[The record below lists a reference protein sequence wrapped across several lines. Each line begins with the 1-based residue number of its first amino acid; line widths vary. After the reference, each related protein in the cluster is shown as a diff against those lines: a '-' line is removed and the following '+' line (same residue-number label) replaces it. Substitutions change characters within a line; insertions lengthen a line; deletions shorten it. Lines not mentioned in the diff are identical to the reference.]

1 MVTQT
6 HWVDVLAAPH
16 QRTSR
21 RERDTT
27 RLGLVASFDRAPI
40 LRFAGDL
47 LLLGIA
53 AAGLYLASAF
63 SYVLFHSLAEIHS
76 VIIGVSMFI
85 LAWNSRHTLE
95 NSYLLFLG
103 TAYLFVSVMDL
114 LHALA
119 FSGMGVFETYHID
132 LAGQLWIASRAI
144 QSISLLVAPLFLHHR
159 SSTYRALAILA
170 TYVTVASLLIV
181 AIFTCVF
188 PACLIAG
195 EGLTPFKI
203 ISEYAICLV
212 LLGSIYM
219 HLRTRDHFDDDVLR
233 WIIVSLLLTICSEL
247 VFTTQAGLYDPSH
260 MIGHYLKI
268 FAFLF
273 IYKATVEVGLKKPH
287 RLLYRN
293 LKQSETALRQVLQEV
308 QKLAVTDSLTG
319 LLNRRHFFELAEHEL
334 RRAKRYSRPLS
345 AIMLDVD
352 HFKQINDT
360 YGHTVGDEVLREVAQ
375 VCMKET
381 RNVDVLGRYG
391 GEEFVIVLPECEAHA
406 AREVAERLRQSIA
419 ELSMS
424 TPEGP
429 VQVTASLGVSS
440 LSSPSTTLD
449 ALISAAD
456 TALYSAKRGGRDN
469 VVSA

>member
-6 HWVDVLAAPH
+6 QWVDVLAAPH
-16 QRTSR
+16 QRTSTR
-21 RERDTT
+21 DRDTI
-27 RLGLVASFDRAPI
+27 RLGVVASFDRAP
-40 LRFAGDL
+40 LLKLAGDL
-47 LLLGIA
+47 LILGIA
-53 AAGLYLASAF
+53 VAALYLASRF

-76 VIIGVSMFI
+76 VVIGVSMFI

-103 TAYLFVSVMDL
+103 TAYLSVSVIDL

-119 FSGMGVFETYHID
+119 YSGMGVFETYSID
-132 LAGQLWIASRAI
+132 LMGQLWIASRFV
-144 QSISLLVAPLFLHHR
+144 QSISLLVAPLFLYHR
-159 SSTYRALAILA
+159 SSTYKALAILA
-170 TYVTVASLLIV
+170 AYVAATALLIA

-188 PACLIAG
+188 PECLIAG
-195 EGLTPFKI
+195 VGLTAFKVV
-203 ISEYAICLV
+203 SEYIICLV

-219 HLRTRDHFDDDVLR
+219 HLRTRGYFDDDVLR
-233 WIIVSLLLTICSEL
+233 WIIVSVLLTICSEL
-247 VFTTQAGLYDPSH
+247 VFTTQTGIDGPSH
-260 MIGHYLKI
+260 MMGHYLKI

-360 YGHTVGDEVLREVAQ
+360 YGHAVGDTVLREVAQ
-375 VCMKET
+375 VCMRET

-391 GEEFVIVLPECEAHA
+391 GEEFVIVLPECETHA

-419 ELSMS
+419 ELSVN

-429 VQVTASLGVSS
+429 VQVTASLGVAS
-440 LSSPSTTLD
+440 LSSQSMTLD
-449 ALISAAD
+449 ALIAAAD

>member
-6 HWVDVLAAPH
+6 HWVEALAAPQ
-16 QRTSR
+16 QRPSPR
-21 RERDTT
+21 DRDTI
-27 RLGLVASFDRAPI
+27 RFGLVASFDRAPI
-40 LRFAGDL
+40 LKLIGDL
-47 LLLGIA
+47 LILGTA
-53 AAGLYLASAF
+53 VAVLYLASTF
-63 SYVLFHSLAEIHS
+63 SYALFHSLAEIYS

-95 NSYLLFLG
+95 SSYLLFLG
-103 TAYLFVSVMDL
+103 TAYLSVSAADL

-119 FSGMGVFETYHID
+119 FSGMGVFETYGPD
-132 LAGQLWIASRAI
+132 LAAQLWIAARYV
-144 QSISLLVAPLFLHHR
+144 QSISLLVSPVFLHR
-159 SSTYRALAILA
+159 RPSTPMALAMQAICVGITALLLA
-170 TYVTVASLLIV
+170 AMHVG
-181 AIFTCVF
+181 VF
-188 PACLIAG
+188 PTCFVEGVGHTAFKIASEYIICLI
-195 EGLTPFKI
+195 
-203 ISEYAICLV
+203 
-212 LLGSIYM
+212 LLGSISL

-233 WIIVSLLLTICSEL
+233 WIIISILLTICSEL
-247 VFTTQAGLYDPSH
+247 VFTADATIYGWSD

-268 FAFLF
+268 FAFLI
-273 IYKATVEVGLKKPH
+273 IYKATVEVGLMKPH

-308 QKLAVTDSLTG
+308 QKMAVTDSLTG

-334 RRAKRYSRPLS
+334 RRAKRYARPLS

-360 YGHTVGDEVLREVAQ
+360 YGHTVGDRVLREVAQ
-375 VCMKET
+375 VCMRET

-391 GEEFVIVLPECEAHA
+391 GEEFVIVLPECETRA
-406 AREVAERLRQSIA
+406 ACEVAERLRQSIA
-419 ELSMS
+419 ELSVD
-424 TPEGP
+424 TPSGP
-429 VQVTASLGVSS
+429 VQVTASLGVAS
-440 LSSPSTTLD
+440 LSDPSTTLD